1 MRSYSVFQS
10 ICIKTNAKLKCVA
23 MFSKRRAYMSC
34 KPNYGS
40 NQQWL
45 ELCIIKV
52 TMTYTFEKIKS
63 RAVFTEE
70 QAMVFVSMLNHV

>member
-34 KPNYGS
+34 QPNYGS

-52 TMTYTFEKIKS
+52 TMT
-63 RAVFTEE
+63 
-70 QAMVFVSMLNHV
+70 